1 VNNVSGEQ
9 VGGPSGEEG
18 KGGLPIL
25 SEGYVIFGPLIWSVI
40 FFRGPTPSLLISTM
54 NRR

>member
-25 SEGYVIFGPLIWSVI
+25 SEGYVIFGPLISDGFPILSPATVDRSI
-40 FFRGPTPSLLISTM
+40 CFES
-54 NRR
+54 